1 MARATKAVTVSKAAP
16 SKAAPSGS
24 KSITAIDQELQN
36 EVANL
41 KNQIG
46 QASGNK
52 IKVEATGD
60 FILPDGQNLGNEL
73 QLVVVDFATRHTFYA
88 GPYNPNNLA
97 PPECYAMGKELSTM
111 APESDSPTPQS
122 DNCSSC
128 PLNQFGSGSNGT
140 SKACKNSRVLAV
152 VVVDPEDPEA
162 SAALDAPLYTLELPP
177 TAIKSFDG
185 AVAYTA
191 RALAGPPVKA
201 IYTVRAQNAGTYAKI
216 SFVDPLPNPDYAVHF
231 ARRSEVQDMLYR
243 RPDFSARAA
252 RQPARNT
259 RTAAPRRTSTTGR

>member
-1 MARATKAVTVSKAAP
+1 MARTTKAVTVSKAA
-16 SKAAPSGS
+16 SSGS
-24 KSITAIDQELQN
+24 KSIATIDQELQN

-73 QLVVVDFATRHTFYA
+73 QLVVVDFVTRHTFYS
-88 GPYNPNNLA
+88 GPYNPNNIV
-97 PPECYAMGKELSTM
+97 PPDCYAMGKDLSTL

-122 DNCSSC
+122 ENCTSC

-140 SKACKNSRVLAV
+140 SKACKNSRLLAV
-152 VVVDPEDPEA
+152 VIMDPEDPDA
-162 SAALDAPLYTLELPP
+162 SATLDATVYALEVPP
-177 TAIKSFDG
+177 SSIKSFDG

-216 SFVDPLPNPDYAVHF
+216 SFVDPLPNPNYAVHF
-231 ARRSEVQDMLYR
+231 ARRTEVQDMLYR

-259 RTAAPRRTSTTGR
+259 RAAAPRRTSTTGR